1 MANSRGEKTSGA
13 SDPCVGCKVPTGDAP
28 KRAPVHVND
37 DAGGHELWC
46 PCCFV
51 GTRAPM
57 EPRRFAPWL
66 YAAVRCSLCG
76 WDSVDFGQRRCA
88 QCGSRFITVLPPTR
102 GLVRAAPLLK

>member
-1 MANSRGEKTSGA
+1 MAKNRGDQAGDRA
-13 SDPCVGCKVPTGDAP
+13 DACVGCKDPIGDAP
-28 KRAPVHVND
+28 KRAPVHVSD
-37 DAGGHELWC
+37 DSGAHEAWC

-76 WDSVDFGQRRCA
+76 WESVDFGQRRCG
-88 QCGSRFITVLPPTR
+88 QCGSRFITVLPPAR
-102 GLVRAAPLLK
+102 PLLAATR